1 MLAPFTKVIPLK
13 NLKFYLPCL
22 LFAVCN
28 LSFAQTVQTST
39 LSDAD
44 INILIQNG
52 FKGDGHWILH
62 EPGVHL
68 YDKWASL
75 GAAADKTGNQT
86 SGFSVDI
93 FTPSAWIEYQAFLAH
108 KKMMP
113 FTLESVT
120 PDMRREV
127 VRVVAH
133 PNTPRQVSARGM
145 AWTSN
150 VDHVV
155 MQDSAKK
162 TVIQPISETASDRQV
177 QSAVSSP
184 LTMYG
189 QIAEFAVEDVRKIR
203 GVDGQAEFFVTVIG
217 ETKKDFKVKTKDF
230 AKL

>member
-1 MLAPFTKVIPLK
+1 V
-13 NLKFYLPCL
+13 
-22 LFAVCN
+22 
-28 LSFAQTVQTST
+28 LSLCSATFAQTTS

-44 INILIQNG
+44 VNTLIQNG
-52 FKGDGHWILH
+52 FKDDGHWVLH
-62 EPGVHL
+62 QPGVHL

-93 FTPSAWIEYQAFLAH
+93 YTPSAWIEYQAFLAH

-133 PNTPRQVSARGM
+133 PNTPHQVSARGM

-155 MQDSAKK
+155 MQDTAKK
-162 TVIQPISETASDRQV
+162 TVIHPTSETASDREV

-184 LTMYG
+184 LTMHG

-203 GVDGQAEFFVTVIG
+203 GADGQGEFFVTVIG
-217 ETKKDFKVKTKDF
+217 ETKKDFKVKAKDF